1 MADINS
7 PVHHLLD
14 CISLKP
20 SQAGNHKCDPG
31 LKFVQFSVMTD
42 LLDLLWNRNVKH
54 FSIYTT
60 FKVCSGGTSCIFI
73 VDGQNILGTFSGE
86 LDRQMGRACGFS
98 CDYNWRICEY
108 FSDPQVGVCALPLQ
122 DMTLLLAVKAMM
134 INNVMSH

>member
-1 MADINS
+1 MASIEVQSSREALIKWYLVIIGNYTRLFVRIFKMADINS

-42 LLDLLWNRNVKH
+42 PLDLLWNRNVKH

-60 FKVCSGGTSCIFI
+60 FKVCSGGTRCIY
-73 VDGQNILGTFSGE
+73 S
-86 LDRQMGRACGFS
+86 
-98 CDYNWRICEY
+98 
-108 FSDPQVGVCALPLQ
+108 
-122 DMTLLLAVKAMM
+122 
-134 INNVMSH
+134 